1 MNKKTFKDIDVSGK
15 KVLVRVDFNVPLD
28 EGGNVLDDTRIKA
41 ALPTINYLISKNA
54 RVILCSHLGRPEGMV
69 NPRLSLAPVAKR
81 LSQYLNKNVLMAE
94 DVIGESAKE
103 LASSLKD
110 GDVMMLENVRF
121 HKEEEANDPRFA
133 ADLASLAD
141 IYVNDAFGTAHRA
154 HASTA
159 GVACNLPAVAGFLM
173 SSEIVAMSKVIEN
186 PKVPFVVI
194 LGGAKVSD
202 KIGVITKLLTKAS
215 TILIGGA
222 MANTFIVCKGGDV
235 GLSRYEKDK
244 LDVARKI
251 LEEAEKKNV
260 KILLPVD
267 SVAASEFAPDAS
279 KKVCDSYKIDA
290 GFQSLDIGPKT
301 IKLYKKE
308 IMKAQTIVWNGP
320 MGVYEFPRFKKGTM
334 KIAKYVAKSKAV
346 SIVGGGD
353 SVSAINESGYAD
365 KINHISTGG
374 GATLKFLEG
383 AVLPGV
389 EMLLDKED

>member
-15 KVLVRVDFNVPLD
+15 RVLVRVDFNVPLD
-28 EGGNVLDDTRIKA
+28 EGCNVVDDTRIKA
-41 ALPTINYLISKNA
+41 ALPTINYLISKGA
-54 RVILCSHLGRPEGMV
+54 KVILCSHLGRPNGMV

-81 LSQYLNKNVLMAE
+81 LSFYLNKPVLMAE
-94 DVIGESAKE
+94 DVIGESAKTMAKN
-103 LASSLKD
+103 LND

-121 HKEEEANDPRFA
+121 HKEEEENDARFA
-133 ADLASLAD
+133 AELASLAD
-141 IYVNDAFGTAHRA
+141 VYVNDAFGTAHRA

-173 SSEIVAMSKVIEN
+173 SSEIVAMSKVVEN
-186 PKVPFVVI
+186 PKLPFVVI

-222 MANTFIVCKGGDV
+222 MANTFIAAKGGNV
-235 GLSRYEKDK
+235 GMSRFEKDK
-244 LDVARKI
+244 LDVAKKI

-260 KILLPVD
+260 KIVLPVD
-267 SVAASEFAPDAS
+267 VVASNEFAMDGK
-279 KKVCDSYKIDA
+279 KKVCDSYNIDA
-290 GFQSLDIGPKT
+290 GFQALDIGPKT
-301 IKLYKKE
+301 IKLFKKD
-308 IMKAQTIVWNGP
+308 IMNAQTIVWNGP
-320 MGVYEFPRFKKGTM
+320 MGVYEFPRFKTGTM

-346 SIVGGGD
+346 SVVGGGD
-353 SVSAINESGYAD
+353 SVSAINESGYAG

-389 EMLLDKED
+389 ELLLDKD